1 MKYKTPSLLQSI
13 TPIIFLVVML
23 SINVFIFGDLSLDG
37 SNQIVL
43 ILSGGLASIIA
54 YFNGVKWKTLQEG
67 IVSNINSAIPS
78 LIILLLVGA
87 LAGSWMISGIVPSM
101 IYYGI
106 QILSPDIFLL
116 ASCIICIIVS
126 LATGSSWTTSAT
138 IGIALMGVGKSLG
151 VDDGFIAGAVLSGAY
166 FGDKM
171 SPLSDT
177 TNLAPA
183 VSGTTLFKHIRYLSY
198 TTIPSM
204 IICLLILLISGF
216 LFVEPSSFENSLI
229 VSESIKEKFFISPIL
244 FFPPSVVIFLIYKKF
259 KTLKTMP
266 GLILRFTKK

>member
-54 YFNGVKWKTLQEG
+54 YFNGVKWKILQEG
-67 IVSNINSAIPS
+67 MVSNINSAIPS

-166 FGDKM
+166 FGDK
-171 SPLSDT
+171 
-177 TNLAPA
+177 N
-183 VSGTTLFKHIRYLSY
+183 VS
-198 TTIPSM
+198 
-204 IICLLILLISGF
+204 
-216 LFVEPSSFENSLI
+216 
-229 VSESIKEKFFISPIL
+229 FI
-244 FFPPSVVIFLIYKKF
+244 
-259 KTLKTMP
+259 
-266 GLILRFTKK
+266 